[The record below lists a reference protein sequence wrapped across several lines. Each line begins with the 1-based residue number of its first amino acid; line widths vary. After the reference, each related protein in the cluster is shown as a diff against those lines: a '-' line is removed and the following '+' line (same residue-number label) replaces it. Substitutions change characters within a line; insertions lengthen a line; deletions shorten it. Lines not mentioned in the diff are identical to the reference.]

1 MSILDRMRR
10 ITKANI
16 NWLLDKVEPAEQ
28 ELESKIKELE
38 ETVLE
43 GRESAASYGATFKR
57 MQRELEQLERQ
68 QNDLKAEAERALKA
82 GDEGIARKAL
92 TEKVKLAERISQI
105 QPGVEHGSKTYDI
118 LRDNIAKLQEQ
129 LKAAKLKLQDLR
141 ARKRVAEA
149 QNAFEQQL
157 GKTVTVGGEA
167 MAFDR
172 LEDEVLQTEAEV
184 EIRQE
189 IHSDALTDIQLAER
203 SRDLQVEAELE
214 AMKDLL
220 EDNEQ

>member
-1 MSILDRMRR
+1 MSIFDRMRR

-16 NWLLDKVEPAEQ
+16 NWLLDKVEPPEQ

-57 MQRELEQLERQ
+57 MQRELEQLKARQ
-68 QNDLKAEAERALKA
+68 DELKAEAERALKA
-82 GDEGIARKAL
+82 SDEAAARKAL
-92 TEKVKLAERISQI
+92 IEKVKLGERISQI
-105 QPGVEHGSKTYDI
+105 QPGVEHGSKTYDL
-118 LRDNIAKLQEQ
+118 LRDNIVKLQEQ

-149 QNAFEQQL
+149 QNAFEQHL
-157 GKTVTVGGEA
+157 DRATAVSGDGVSFE
-167 MAFDR
+167 R
-172 LEDEVLQTEAEV
+172 LEDEVLQAEAEV

-189 IHSDALTDIQLAER
+189 IHSDALTDVQLAER

-220 EDNEQ
+220 EGSEQ

>member
-16 NWLLDKVEPAEQ
+16 NWLLDKVEPVEQ

-38 ETVLE
+38 ETVQE
-43 GRESAASYGATFKR
+43 GRASAASYGATFKR
-57 MQRELEQLERQ
+57 MQRELEQLKRQ
-68 QNDLKAEAERALKA
+68 QSDLKAEAERALKA
-82 GDEGIARKAL
+82 GDEDTARKAL
-92 TEKVKLAERISQI
+92 TEKVKLSERIGQI
-105 QPGVEHGSKTYDI
+105 QPGVEHGSKTYEI
-118 LRDNIAKLQEQ
+118 LRNNIVKLQEQ

-149 QNAFEQQL
+149 QNAFEQHL
-157 GKTVTVGGEA
+157 DKTVAVGGEGV
-167 MAFDR
+167 AFDR
-172 LEDEVLQTEAEV
+172 LEDEVLQTEAEA

-189 IHSDALTDIQLAER
+189 IHSDALTDVQLAER

-220 EDNEQ
+220 EEDPQ

>member
-57 MQRELEQLERQ
+57 MQRELEQLKQR

-82 GDEGIARKAL
+82 GDEGTARKAL
-92 TEKVKLAERISQI
+92 TERVRLAERISQI
-105 QPGVEHGSKTYDI
+105 QPGVEHGSKTYEI
-118 LRDNIAKLQEQ
+118 LRDNIVKLQEQ

-157 GKTVTVGGEA
+157 GKTVAVGDEGV
-167 MAFDR
+167 AFDR

-220 EDNEQ
+220 EDSEH

>member
-1 MSILDRMRR
+1 MRR

-68 QNDLKAEAERALKA
+68 QGDLKGEAERALTA
-82 GDEGIARKAL
+82 GDEDTARKAL

-105 QPGVEHGSKTYDI
+105 QPGVEHGSKTYGI
-118 LRDNIAKLQEQ
+118 LRDNIVKLQEQ

-157 GKTVTVGGEA
+157 GKTVAVGAEA

-189 IHSDALTDIQLAER
+189 IHSDALTDVQLAER

-214 AMKDLL
+214 AIKDLL
-220 EDNEQ
+220 EENEQ

>member
-1 MSILDRMRR
+1 MRR

-57 MQRELEQLERQ
+57 MQRELEQLKAQ
-68 QNDLKAEAERALKA
+68 QGDLKTEAERALKA

-118 LRDNIAKLQEQ
+118 LRDNIVKLQEQ
-129 LKAAKLKLQDLR
+129 LKAAKVKLQDLR

-157 GKTVTVGGEA
+157 GKTAAVSGEGA
-167 MAFDR
+167 AFDR

-220 EDNEQ
+220 EGSEQ

>member
-1 MSILDRMRR
+1 MSIFDRMRR
-10 ITKANI
+10 ITKANL

-28 ELESKIKELE
+28 ELESKIKELA
-38 ETVLE
+38 ETVQE

-57 MQRELEQLERQ
+57 MQRELDLLEQQ
-68 QNDLKAEAERALKA
+68 QSDLKAQAETALKA
-82 GDEGIARKAL
+82 GDEATARKAL
-92 TEKVKLAERISQI
+92 TAKVKLSERIGQL
-105 QPGVEHGSKTYDI
+105 QPGVEHGSKTYAI
-118 LRDNIAKLQEQ
+118 LRDNIVKLQEQ
-129 LKAAKLKLQDLR
+129 LKAAKVKLQDLR

-149 QNAFEQQL
+149 QNAFEQHL
-157 GKTVTVGGEA
+157 GKTAAVGGEA
-167 MAFDR
+167 AAFDR

-189 IHSDALTDIQLAER
+189 IHSDALTDVQLAER

-220 EDNEQ
+220 EDDHD

>member
-1 MSILDRMRR
+1 MSIFDRMRR

-16 NWLLDKVEPAEQ
+16 NWLLDKVEPPEK

-57 MQRELEQLERQ
+57 LQRELEQLERQ
-68 QNDLKAEAERALKA
+68 QSDLKGQAERALKA
-82 GDEGIARKAL
+82 GDEDTARKAL
-92 TEKVKLAERISQI
+92 TEKVKLAERIGQI
-105 QPGVEHGSKTYDI
+105 RPGVEHGSKTYDL
-118 LRDNIAKLQEQ
+118 LRDNIVKLQGQ
-129 LKAAKLKLQDLR
+129 LKAAKVKLQDLR

-149 QNAFEQQL
+149 QNTFEQQL
-157 GKTVTVGGEA
+157 GKTMTVGGEA

-189 IHSDALTDIQLAER
+189 IHGDAMTDMQIAER

-220 EDNEQ
+220 EEDHR

>member
-38 ETVLE
+38 ETVQE

-57 MQRELEQLERQ
+57 LQRELEQFKRQ
-68 QNDLKAEAERALKA
+68 QSDLKAEAERALKV
-82 GDEGIARKAL
+82 GDEDTARKVL
-92 TEKVKLAERISQI
+92 TEKIKLSERISQI
-105 QPGVEHGSKTYDI
+105 QPGVEHGSKTYDL
-118 LRDNIAKLQEQ
+118 LRDNIVKLQEQ
-129 LKAAKLKLQDLR
+129 LKAAKVKLQDLR

-149 QNAFEQQL
+149 QNAFEQHL
-157 GKTVTVGGEA
+157 GKTVAVGGEG

-172 LEDEVLQTEAEV
+172 LEDEVLQTEAEL

-203 SRDLQVEAELE
+203 SRDLQVEAELQ
-214 AMKDLL
+214 AMKDIME
-220 EDNEQ
+220 EDHE

>member
-16 NWLLDKVEPAEQ
+16 NWFLDKVEPAEQ

-38 ETVLE
+38 ETVQE

-57 MQRELEQLERQ
+57 LQRELEQLERQ
-68 QNDLKAEAERALKA
+68 QGDLKAKAETALKA
-82 GDEGIARKAL
+82 GDEAAARKAL
-92 TEKVKLAERISQI
+92 TEKVKLSERISQI
-105 QPGVEHGSKTYDI
+105 QPGVEHGSKTYNI
-118 LRDNIAKLQEQ
+118 LRDNIVKLQEQ
-129 LKAAKLKLQDLR
+129 LKAAKVKLQDLR

-157 GKTVTVGGEA
+157 GKTVAVGGDA

-172 LEDEVLQTEAEV
+172 LEDEVLEAEAEV

-189 IHSDALTDIQLAER
+189 IHSDDMTDVQLAER
-203 SRDLQVEAELE
+203 SRDLQVEAELQ

-220 EDNEQ
+220 EEGRQ

>member
-57 MQRELEQLERQ
+57 MQRELEQLKAQ
-68 QNDLKAEAERALKA
+68 QGDLKTEAERALKA

-118 LRDNIAKLQEQ
+118 LRDNIVKLQEQ
-129 LKAAKLKLQDLR
+129 LKAAKVKLQDLR

-157 GKTVTVGGEA
+157 GKTAAVSGEGA
-167 MAFDR
+167 AFDR
-172 LEDEVLQTEAEV
+172 LEDEVLQAETEV

-214 AMKDLL
+214 AMKDVL
-220 EDNEQ
+220 EEKRQ

>member
-1 MSILDRMRR
+1 MSIFDRMRR

-16 NWLLDKVEPAEQ
+16 NWLLDKVEPPEK
-28 ELESKIKELE
+28 ELESKIKERE

-57 MQRELEQLERQ
+57 LQRELEQLERQ
-68 QNDLKAEAERALKA
+68 QSDLKGEAERALKA
-82 GDEGIARKAL
+82 GDEDAARKAL

-105 QPGVEHGSKTYDI
+105 RPGVEHGSKSYDL
-118 LRDNIAKLQEQ
+118 LRDNIVKLQGQ
-129 LKAAKLKLQDLR
+129 LKAAKVKLQDLR

-157 GKTVTVGGEA
+157 GKTMSVGGES

-189 IHSDALTDIQLAER
+189 IHGDAMTDMQIAER

-220 EDNEQ
+220 EEDHQ

>member
-1 MSILDRMRR
+1 MRR
-10 ITKANI
+10 ITKANL

-28 ELESKIKELE
+28 ELESKIKELA
-38 ETVLE
+38 ETVQE

-57 MQRELEQLERQ
+57 MQRELDQLKQ
-68 QNDLKAEAERALKA
+68 QQSDLKAQAEKALKA
-82 GDEGIARKAL
+82 GDEATARKAL
-92 TEKVKLAERISQI
+92 TAKVKLAERISQL
-105 QPGVEHGSKTYDI
+105 QPGVEHGSRTYDI
-118 LRDNIAKLQEQ
+118 LRDNIVKLQEQ
-129 LKAAKLKLQDLR
+129 LKAAKVKLQDLR

-149 QNAFEQQL
+149 QNAFEQHL
-157 GKTVTVGGEA
+157 GKTAAVGGEA
-167 MAFDR
+167 AAFDR

-189 IHSDALTDIQLAER
+189 IHSDALTDVQLAER

-220 EDNEQ
+220 EEDQD

>member
-38 ETVLE
+38 ETVQE

-57 MQRELEQLERQ
+57 LQRELEQFKRQ
-68 QNDLKAEAERALKA
+68 QSDLKAEAERALKV
-82 GDEGIARKAL
+82 GDEDTARKAL
-92 TEKVKLAERISQI
+92 KGKIKLSERISQI
-105 QPGVEHGSKTYDI
+105 QPGVEHGSKTYDL
-118 LRDNIAKLQEQ
+118 LRDNIVKLQEQ
-129 LKAAKLKLQDLR
+129 LKAAKVKLQDLR

-149 QNAFEQQL
+149 QNTFEQHL
-157 GKTVTVGGEA
+157 GKTVAVGGEG

-172 LEDEVLQTEAEV
+172 LEDEVLQTEAEL

-203 SRDLQVEAELE
+203 SRDLQVEAELQ

-220 EDNEQ
+220 EEDHE

>member
-1 MSILDRMRR
+1 MSIFDRMRR
-10 ITKANI
+10 ITKANL

-28 ELESKIKELE
+28 ELESKIKELA
-38 ETVLE
+38 ETVQE

-57 MQRELEQLERQ
+57 MQRELDQLKQ
-68 QNDLKAEAERALKA
+68 QQSDLKAQAEKALKA
-82 GDEGIARKAL
+82 GDEATARKAL
-92 TEKVKLAERISQI
+92 TAKVKLAERISQL
-105 QPGVEHGSKTYDI
+105 QPGVEHGSRTYDI
-118 LRDNIAKLQEQ
+118 LRDNIVKLQEQ
-129 LKAAKLKLQDLR
+129 LKAAKVKLQDLR

-149 QNAFEQQL
+149 QNAFEQHL
-157 GKTVTVGGEA
+157 GKTAAVGGEA
-167 MAFDR
+167 AAFDR

-189 IHSDALTDIQLAER
+189 IHSDALTDVQLAER

-220 EDNEQ
+220 EEDQD